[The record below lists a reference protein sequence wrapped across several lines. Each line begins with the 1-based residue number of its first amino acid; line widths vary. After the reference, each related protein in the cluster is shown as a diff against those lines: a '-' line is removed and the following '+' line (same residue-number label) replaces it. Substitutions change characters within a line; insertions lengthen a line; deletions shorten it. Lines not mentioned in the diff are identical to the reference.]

1 MRLFQVAFIL
11 LSFLFMEK
19 INAQQDSISMKDKGV
34 VFEIEES
41 QAEYPGGQAVFFK
54 YLNENIKMP
63 SNPLN
68 LIAYIRVVVKF
79 VVEKDGSVTNVA
91 ILEEENKKKEVLK
104 NIKKA
109 NSSIFK
115 PFSDAK
121 KAATEKVIDD
131 FFAEAKRVITA
142 QPKWKPGMQRD
153 NPVRSYFS
161 MPVTYTMH

>member
-1 MRLFQVAFIL
+1 
-11 LSFLFMEK
+11 MEK
-19 INAQQDSISMKDKGV
+19 INAQQDSTSINNSEMTY
-34 VFEIEES
+34 EIIEH
-41 QAEYPGGQAVFFK
+41 QAEFPGGQTVLFK
-54 YLNENIKMP
+54 YLKENIKMP
-63 SNPLN
+63 PNPLN
-68 LIAYIRVVVKF
+68 LDAYIRVVIKF

-121 KAATEKVIDD
+121 KAATEKIIDN
-131 FFAEAKRVITA
+131 FFAEAKRVVAA
-142 QPKWKPGMQRD
+142 QPKWKPGMQRE

-161 MPVTYTMH
+161 MPVTYRNE